1 MTDDGITELAL
12 MLKKSEP
19 MKPQSMTTGV
29 VVSSPPNLQIRL
41 NDVIVL
47 DSTDLIVASDLLKG
61 YQREL
66 HFVNPDWGITSS
78 ENDGGQGASNHSHKV
93 NLKGVSTPVQWFD
106 DLKPGD
112 EVILMP
118 TADGQTYFVLDK
130 AVRL

>member
-19 MKPQSMTTGV
+19 IKPQSMTTGL

-47 DSTDLIVASDLLKG
+47 DSTDLIVALHLLKG

-66 HFVNPDWGITSS
+66 HFVNPNWGITSY
-78 ENDGGQGASNHSHKV
+78 ENHSHEV
-93 NLKGVSTPVQWFD
+93 NLKNVSTPVQWFD
-106 DLKPGD
+106 DLIPGD